1 MEEIDQQLLN
11 VNNQAIDDVQNR
23 MNEFDEIY
31 QEILNI

>member
-23 MNEFDEIY
+23 MIEFDQIH
-31 QEILNI
+31 QEIPNI